1 MIDDTYLAI
10 CEINYYD
17 ECDENT
23 ETEYIAI
30 TNVANYAEAVE
41 KAENYYRDDLCG
53 IHVTLLDGPF
63 CPLNDNMVD
72 LIMRGVVNG
81 EENL

>member
-1 MIDDTYLAI
+1 MIEDTYLAI
-10 CEINYYD
+10 CEIDHYNESD
-17 ECDENT
+17 NV

-30 TNVANYAEAVE
+30 TNVANFAEAVS
-41 KAENYYRDDLCG
+41 KAENYYRDNLCG
-53 IHVTLLDGPF
+53 IRVTLLDGPF
-63 CPLNDNMVD
+63 CPLNENMVD